1 MLKTPY
7 DIPNAQIEE
16 TVQKDLW
23 KHLSIKSP
31 DIPRPERYP
40 LSSRQSKENI
50 RCNTSMK
57 FSSNKLNL
65 GPDRSSCSET
75 RQDLDSSEISKL
87 RTYLHCKSEKLKQK
101 ERQLMKIE
109 NNLNEKILIFE
120 EEKSKWCVHIS
131 LKLKHIERKEEGFEL
146 EKENLNV
153 REEELN
159 EKAEQLT
166 ETEEKVKKMLK
177 DVKKRMGKVEVNE
190 KKLLKREKKIGEKEE
205 RLEMKLEDLA
215 GYERKVM
222 GFEESLKNREEDLEK
237 IAQIIEEKKKDI
249 EKAADMFELIND
261 QLKEEQLYLRSQ
273 RSLQVSQ
280 EKILAFEKSEF
291 RVLGKSM
298 ASVKNNKSTQDHSVI
313 SGFLPNTERSIMRS
327 PSFDSDL
334 SADSFLYSIRTPE

>member
-7 DIPNAQIEE
+7 DLPNVQIEE

-87 RTYLHCKSEKLKQK
+87 KTYLQCKSEKLKQK
-101 ERQLMKIE
+101 ERQIMKIE
-109 NNLNEKILIFE
+109 NDLNNKILIFE

-131 LKLKHIERKEEGFEL
+131 LKLKHIERKEEEFEL

-153 REEELN
+153 KEEEIN
-159 EKAEQLT
+159 EKSEELK
-166 ETEEKVKKMLK
+166 ESEEKLKKMLK
-177 DVKKRMGKVEVNE
+177 SVKKRMGNLVENE
-190 KKLLKREKKIGEKEE
+190 KNLMKREKKIVEKEE

-215 GYERKVM
+215 GYERKVLS
-222 GFEESLKNREEDLEK
+222 FEETLKNREEDLEK
-237 IAQIIEEKKKDI
+237 IAGLIEEKKRDI
-249 EKAADMFELIND
+249 EKAADMFEVINE
-261 QLKEEQLYLRSQ
+261 QLKEEQLYLKSQ
-273 RSLQVSQ
+273 RSLQISQ
-280 EKILAFEKSEF
+280 EKMLAFEKSELK
-291 RVLGKSM
+291 VLGKSM
-298 ASVKNNKSTQDHSVI
+298 ISVKNNKSTQDHSVI
-313 SGFLPNTERSIMRS
+313 SGFLANTERSLMKS
-327 PSFDSDL
+327 PSLDSDL
-334 SADSFLYSIRTPE
+334 SADSFLYNIRTPE